1 MSSTYSVDC
10 TVNGIPQ
17 QGTDSS
23 TGRPVWWPTA
33 GDYDDM
39 HGTHVSG
46 TIAASHNGSG
56 VDGVNPNTTLAAIRV
71 LKHDRTYLEQE
82 VCGYVW
88 AAKVGMDVTNASI
101 GSLSPDYPGKY
112 AVDKAHDTVLQR
124 AVNYAAKN
132 NVVNV
137 ASAMNAGLDLDNL
150 HEDTSLD
157 RMRRQIE
164 KRQPREVIGQAID
177 ASNNEN
183 TFNPLTGLANQQ
195 SQGLGGSGLSL
206 ASNKGYIVPAMLD
219 GVLAVSAVQKR
230 GTYSVAPLSR
240 ADYSNYGSS
249 SIDVAAPGS
258 NVYSTY
264 GTNYAYMSGTSMAS
278 PHVAGV
284 ASLLKS
290 VHPNYSASQITQLL
304 KKHAKELYGNLE
316 APTEGLEYRG
326 AGLVNA
332 YASMTEDQE
341 KPAVSAQYS
350 ADGGSSWHNL
360 AKRHHFRQGNH
371 PYDGNRSCIK
381 RISERRR
388 AKSFCPR

>member
-195 SQGLGGSGLSL
+195 
-206 ASNKGYIVPAMLD
+206 
-219 GVLAVSAVQKR
+219 R
-230 GTYSVAPLSR
+230 
-240 ADYSNYGSS
+240 
-249 SIDVAAPGS
+249 PGS
-258 NVYSTY
+258 W
-264 GTNYAYMSGTSMAS
+264 
-278 PHVAGV
+278 
-284 ASLLKS
+284 
-290 VHPNYSASQITQLL
+290 
-304 KKHAKELYGNLE
+304 
-316 APTEGLEYRG
+316 RFG
-326 AGLVNA
+326 A
-332 YASMTEDQE
+332 
-341 KPAVSAQYS
+341 
-350 ADGGSSWHNL
+350 
-360 AKRHHFRQGNH
+360 F
-371 PYDGNRSCIK
+371 SC
-381 RISERRR
+381 
-388 AKSFCPR
+388 